1 MMYFISVV
9 IIIVTTLM
17 FVLFASGET
26 DTNNIVFLKGYG
38 WEVRTKAVEK
48 EDIIIPKPFD
58 RVYENYND
66 IQLKA
71 GLDLRPYMGM
81 KGVRYTYIVEN
92 YPKDVG
98 EEVRANVICINNEP
112 VGGDIMTV
120 SIRGFIHS
128 LNFDDSL
135 RDYKLLSFVIIPKI
149 IRVKIYKKIF
159 AKSLN
164 LYKI

>member
-38 WEVRTKAVEK
+38 WEVRTKSVEK

-128 LNFDDSL
+128 LNFDD
-135 RDYKLLSFVIIPKI
+135 FHF
-149 IRVKIYKKIF
+149 VKI
-159 AKSLN
+159 
-164 LYKI
+164 

>member
-17 FVLFASGET
+17 FVIFASGET

-38 WEVRTKAVEK
+38 WEVRTKSVEK

-135 RDYKLLSFVIIPKI
+135 R
-149 IRVKIYKKIF
+149 
-159 AKSLN
+159 
-164 LYKI
+164 

>member
-1 MMYFISVV
+1 MGRKAMMYFISVV

-38 WEVRTKAVEK
+38 WEVRTKSVEK

-98 EEVRANVICINNEP
+98 EEVRANVICINNDP

-135 RDYKLLSFVIIPKI
+135 R
-149 IRVKIYKKIF
+149 
-159 AKSLN
+159 
-164 LYKI
+164 

>member
-1 MMYFISVV
+1 MGRKAMMYFISVV

-38 WEVRTKAVEK
+38 WEVRTKAVEN

-135 RDYKLLSFVIIPKI
+135 R
-149 IRVKIYKKIF
+149 
-159 AKSLN
+159 
-164 LYKI
+164 

>member
-38 WEVRTKAVEK
+38 WEVRTKSVEK

-81 KGVRYTYIVEN
+81 KGVRYTYIGEN
-92 YPKDVG
+92 YPKVVG

-135 RDYKLLSFVIIPKI
+135 R
-149 IRVKIYKKIF
+149 
-159 AKSLN
+159 
-164 LYKI
+164 

>member
-38 WEVRTKAVEK
+38 WEVRTKSVEK

-71 GLDLRPYMGM
+71 GLDLRPYM

-135 RDYKLLSFVIIPKI
+135 R
-149 IRVKIYKKIF
+149 
-159 AKSLN
+159 
-164 LYKI
+164 

>member
-38 WEVRTKAVEK
+38 WEVRTKSVEK

-128 LNFDDSL
+128 LNFDVSL
-135 RDYKLLSFVIIPKI
+135 R
-149 IRVKIYKKIF
+149 
-159 AKSLN
+159 
-164 LYKI
+164 

>member
-1 MMYFISVV
+1 MVYFISVV

-26 DTNNIVFLKGYG
+26 DTNDIVFLKGYG
-38 WEVRTKAVEK
+38 WEVRTKSVEK

-135 RDYKLLSFVIIPKI
+135 R
-149 IRVKIYKKIF
+149 
-159 AKSLN
+159 
-164 LYKI
+164 

>member
-38 WEVRTKAVEK
+38 WEVRTKSVEK

-81 KGVRYTYIVEN
+81 KGVRYTYIV
-92 YPKDVG
+92 
-98 EEVRANVICINNEP
+98 NNEP

-135 RDYKLLSFVIIPKI
+135 R
-149 IRVKIYKKIF
+149 
-159 AKSLN
+159 
-164 LYKI
+164 

>member
-1 MMYFISVV
+1 MGRKAMLYFISVV

-38 WEVRTKAVEK
+38 WEVRTKSVEK

-135 RDYKLLSFVIIPKI
+135 R
-149 IRVKIYKKIF
+149 
-159 AKSLN
+159 
-164 LYKI
+164 

>member
-81 KGVRYTYIVEN
+81 RGVRYTYIVEN

-135 RDYKLLSFVIIPKI
+135 R
-149 IRVKIYKKIF
+149 
-159 AKSLN
+159 
-164 LYKI
+164 

>member
-38 WEVRTKAVEK
+38 WEVRTKSVEM

-135 RDYKLLSFVIIPKI
+135 R
-149 IRVKIYKKIF
+149 
-159 AKSLN
+159 
-164 LYKI
+164 

>member
-1 MMYFISVV
+1 MGRKAMMYFISVV

-38 WEVRTKAVEK
+38 WEVRTKSVEK

-98 EEVRANVICINNEP
+98 EEVRANVICINNEL

-135 RDYKLLSFVIIPKI
+135 R
-149 IRVKIYKKIF
+149 
-159 AKSLN
+159 
-164 LYKI
+164 

>member
-38 WEVRTKAVEK
+38 WEVRTKSVEK

-92 YPKDVG
+92 YPKDVS

-135 RDYKLLSFVIIPKI
+135 R
-149 IRVKIYKKIF
+149 
-159 AKSLN
+159 
-164 LYKI
+164 

>member
-38 WEVRTKAVEK
+38 WEVRTKSVEK

-98 EEVRANVICINNEP
+98 EAVRATVICINNEP
-112 VGGDIMTV
+112 VGGDIITV

-135 RDYKLLSFVIIPKI
+135 R
-149 IRVKIYKKIF
+149 
-159 AKSLN
+159 
-164 LYKI
+164 

>member
-9 IIIVTTLM
+9 IIIVTTLL

-38 WEVRTKAVEK
+38 WEVRTKSVEK

-135 RDYKLLSFVIIPKI
+135 R
-149 IRVKIYKKIF
+149 
-159 AKSLN
+159 
-164 LYKI
+164 

>member
-38 WEVRTKAVEK
+38 WEVRTKSVDK

-135 RDYKLLSFVIIPKI
+135 R
-149 IRVKIYKKIF
+149 
-159 AKSLN
+159 
-164 LYKI
+164 

>member
-38 WEVRTKAVEK
+38 WEVMTKAVEK

-135 RDYKLLSFVIIPKI
+135 R
-149 IRVKIYKKIF
+149 
-159 AKSLN
+159 
-164 LYKI
+164 

>member
-9 IIIVTTLM
+9 IIIVTTMM

-38 WEVRTKAVEK
+38 WEVRTKSVEK

-120 SIRGFIHS
+120 SLRGFIHS

-135 RDYKLLSFVIIPKI
+135 R
-149 IRVKIYKKIF
+149 
-159 AKSLN
+159 
-164 LYKI
+164 

>member
-1 MMYFISVV
+1 MGRKAMMYFISVV

-38 WEVRTKAVEK
+38 WEVRTKSVEK

-58 RVYENYND
+58 CVYENYND

-120 SIRGFIHS
+120 SLRGFIHS

-135 RDYKLLSFVIIPKI
+135 R
-149 IRVKIYKKIF
+149 
-159 AKSLN
+159 
-164 LYKI
+164 

>member
-1 MMYFISVV
+1 MSAPPYIWGEKMGRKAMMYFISVV

-38 WEVRTKAVEK
+38 WEVRTKSVEK

-135 RDYKLLSFVIIPKI
+135 R
-149 IRVKIYKKIF
+149 
-159 AKSLN
+159 
-164 LYKI
+164 

>member
-38 WEVRTKAVEK
+38 WEVRTKSVEK

-112 VGGDIMTV
+112 VGGEIMTV

-135 RDYKLLSFVIIPKI
+135 R
-149 IRVKIYKKIF
+149 
-159 AKSLN
+159 
-164 LYKI
+164 

>member
-38 WEVRTKAVEK
+38 WEVRTKSVEK

-135 RDYKLLSFVIIPKI
+135 RE
-149 IRVKIYKKIF
+149 
-159 AKSLN
+159 N
-164 LYKI
+164 LITNY

>member
-38 WEVRTKAVEK
+38 WEVRTKSVEK

-98 EEVRANVICINNEP
+98 DEVRANVICINNEP

-135 RDYKLLSFVIIPKI
+135 R
-149 IRVKIYKKIF
+149 
-159 AKSLN
+159 
-164 LYKI
+164 

>member
-38 WEVRTKAVEK
+38 WEVRTKSVEK
-48 EDIIIPKPFD
+48 EDIIIQKPFD

-135 RDYKLLSFVIIPKI
+135 R
-149 IRVKIYKKIF
+149 
-159 AKSLN
+159 
-164 LYKI
+164 

>member
-1 MMYFISVV
+1 MGRTAMMYFISVV

-38 WEVRTKAVEK
+38 WEVRTKSVEK

-135 RDYKLLSFVIIPKI
+135 R
-149 IRVKIYKKIF
+149 
-159 AKSLN
+159 
-164 LYKI
+164 

>member
-1 MMYFISVV
+1 MGRKAMMYFISVV

-38 WEVRTKAVEK
+38 WEVRTKSVEK

-128 LNFDDSL
+128 L
-135 RDYKLLSFVIIPKI
+135 KI
-149 IRVKIYKKIF
+149 HFVKI
-159 AKSLN
+159 
-164 LYKI
+164 

>member
-38 WEVRTKAVEK
+38 WEVRTKSVEK

-98 EEVRANVICINNEP
+98 EEVMANVICINNEP

-135 RDYKLLSFVIIPKI
+135 R
-149 IRVKIYKKIF
+149 
-159 AKSLN
+159 
-164 LYKI
+164 

>member
-38 WEVRTKAVEK
+38 WEVRTKSVEK

-128 LNFDDSL
+128 LNFDDS
-135 RDYKLLSFVIIPKI
+135 R
-149 IRVKIYKKIF
+149 R
-159 AKSLN
+159 
-164 LYKI
+164 

>member
-1 MMYFISVV
+1 M
-9 IIIVTTLM
+9 
-17 FVLFASGET
+17 
-26 DTNNIVFLKGYG
+26 
-38 WEVRTKAVEK
+38 
-48 EDIIIPKPFD
+48 
-58 RVYENYND
+58 YENYND

-98 EEVRANVICINNEP
+98 EEVRANVICINKEP

-135 RDYKLLSFVIIPKI
+135 R
-149 IRVKIYKKIF
+149 
-159 AKSLN
+159 
-164 LYKI
+164 

>member
-26 DTNNIVFLKGYG
+26 DTNNIVLLKGYG
-38 WEVRTKAVEK
+38 WEVRTKSVEK

-135 RDYKLLSFVIIPKI
+135 R
-149 IRVKIYKKIF
+149 
-159 AKSLN
+159 
-164 LYKI
+164 

>member
-38 WEVRTKAVEK
+38 WEVRTKSVGK

-135 RDYKLLSFVIIPKI
+135 R
-149 IRVKIYKKIF
+149 
-159 AKSLN
+159 
-164 LYKI
+164 

>member
-38 WEVRTKAVEK
+38 WEVRTKSVEK

-81 KGVRYTYIVEN
+81 KCVRYTYIVEN

-135 RDYKLLSFVIIPKI
+135 R
-149 IRVKIYKKIF
+149 
-159 AKSLN
+159 
-164 LYKI
+164 

>member
-38 WEVRTKAVEK
+38 WEVRTKSVEK

-128 LNFDDSL
+128 LKFDDSL
-135 RDYKLLSFVIIPKI
+135 R
-149 IRVKIYKKIF
+149 
-159 AKSLN
+159 
-164 LYKI
+164 

>member
-38 WEVRTKAVEK
+38 WEVRTKSVEK
-48 EDIIIPKPFD
+48 EDIKIPKPFD

-135 RDYKLLSFVIIPKI
+135 R
-149 IRVKIYKKIF
+149 
-159 AKSLN
+159 
-164 LYKI
+164 

>member
-38 WEVRTKAVEK
+38 WEVRTKSVEK

-112 VGGDIMTV
+112 VGGDILTV

-135 RDYKLLSFVIIPKI
+135 R
-149 IRVKIYKKIF
+149 
-159 AKSLN
+159 
-164 LYKI
+164 